1 ALALLQNAQVLA
13 LMATAGGFLAPILT
27 SDGSGNHIGLFSF
40 YLLLN
45 LGLLAI
51 SWFKAWRLLNWV
63 GFVFTFVITAVW
75 GVLSYRPEFYTSTQP
90 FLAAFFALYLIV
102 SILFS
107 LRQPPRLKGL
117 VDGSLVFGLPV
128 VAFGLQ
134 AQLLEHSDYGL
145 AISAVVLA
153 AVYIALASLLWTR
166 FRNSHRLLSE
176 CFIALGVVF

>member
-1 ALALLQNAQVLA
+1 PIELRLAVIASVAIALILFGWKTRERSGGYGLVLQGGGIAALYLTIFAASKFYSLMPLLLAFGLMFLVVMLGAALALLQNAQVLA

-75 GVLSYRPEFYTSTQP
+75 GVLSYRPEFYASTQP

-102 SILFS
+102 SIL
-107 LRQPPRLKGL
+107 
-117 VDGSLVFGLPV
+117 
-128 VAFGLQ
+128 
-134 AQLLEHSDYGL
+134 
-145 AISAVVLA
+145 
-153 AVYIALASLLWTR
+153 
-166 FRNSHRLLSE
+166 
-176 CFIALGVVF
+176 